1 MFNKVLVANRGEI
14 AARIMEVLRE
24 NGIASVAVYSEAD
37 ANAPH
42 VRLADEAVCI
52 GPPPVG
58 ESYLNQEAIFEVAQ
72 SHGVEAIH
80 PGYGLLSENA
90 SFARR
95 CDELGIRF
103 IGPTADVIEAMGD
116 KVVARETAKNA
127 GVPVVPGSNGPITDL
142 DEAHRVAEEIG
153 YPVLVKAAGGGGG
166 IGMALVKRANKLERA
181 IESCRDR
188 GKSSFGNEAVYL
200 EKYIESPRHIEVQ
213 VLFDQHEHGIH
224 LFDGVYAAA
233 ASSEGGRRGTVSF
246 VSEYRTAPELCE
258 AALRAARAIGYRN
271 AGTVEFVMS
280 QNGEFYFIEMNT
292 DFRSNIP

>member
-1 MFNKVLVANRGEI
+1 M
-14 AARIMEVLRE
+14 
-24 NGIASVAVYSEAD
+24 
-37 ANAPH
+37 
-42 VRLADEAVCI
+42 
-52 GPPPVG
+52 
-58 ESYLNQEAIFEVAQ
+58 AQ
-72 SHGVEAIH
+72 SRSVKRFIRVTAC
-80 PGYGLLSENA
+80 YQRTQVSRDDVT
-90 SFARR
+90 S
-95 CDELGIRF
+95 GIRF

-127 GVPVVPGSNGPITDL
+127 GVPVMPGSNGPITDL

-224 LFDGVYAAA
+224 LFERECTLQRRHQKVVEGHRLPSSLRISNCAKNYA
-233 ASSEGGRRGTVSF
+233 RQLF
-246 VSEYRTAPELCE
+246 VPRARSVTAM
-258 AALRAARAIGYRN
+258 R
-271 AGTVEFVMS
+271 V
-280 QNGEFYFIEMNT
+280 
-292 DFRSNIP
+292 RSNL